1 MFDARVGYGLWA
13 ALLAVGTQYGL
24 ERWDQVRSK
33 PAAAEAHAASS
44 LRKLPPLT
52 VPIIARGQVQ
62 GYVVAKIAIEVD
74 EVVAKALDIPPESY
88 VVDETFRLI
97 YSEAGVDFAKL
108 ARADLERIRN
118 EVRDRSAKRLKPGI
132 VKDVLFEDFNFV
144 PRT

>member
-1 MFDARVGYGLWA
+1 M
-13 ALLAVGTQYGL
+13 
-24 ERWDQVRSK
+24 
-33 PAAAEAHAASS
+33 
-44 LRKLPPLT
+44 T

-62 GYVVAKIAIEVD
+62 GYVVAKIALEVD